1 MVDLPPEQWTP
12 EGGAG
17 KLPEKEVSMA
27 ESRRKHSDEFKRE
40 AVRLTYEPGRS
51 VAAVATDLGIDR
63 SLLQRWRALMKPDD
77 VAQTVARTGKPRT
90 TTDEIQHLRRE
101 LARVTEEREI
111 LKKALA
117 FFAKHRS

>member
-1 MVDLPPEQWTP
+1 
-12 EGGAG
+12 
-17 KLPEKEVSMA
+17 MA

-63 SLLQRWRALMKPDD
+63 SLLTRWRVQMRPND
-77 VAQTVARTGKPRT
+77 VAEAVVHTGKPRT
-90 TTDEIQHLRRE
+90 TSDEIQHLRRE

-117 FFAKHRS
+117 FFAKHRG

>member
-1 MVDLPPEQWTP
+1 
-12 EGGAG
+12 
-17 KLPEKEVSMA
+17 MA

-63 SLLQRWRALMKPDD
+63 SLLQRWRALMRPGD
-77 VAQTVARTGKPRT
+77 VDERLARTGKPKT
-90 TTDEIQHLRRE
+90 TGEEIQQLRRE